1 MKKIYIQEV
10 VTRDGFQIEGK
21 FVPTEEKILLI
32 NRLSKMGF
40 SRIEVSSFVSPK
52 AVPMLRDAIEVVGA
66 IERNPDVT
74 YVCLVP
80 NARGAETALSTDIDE
95 INFVMSA
102 SETHNLANIR
112 KTKEQSLGELVNI
125 SSLIKGSLLKL
136 NGTIATSFGCPYEG
150 GISEKTIF
158 SLIEGYLERNVMSVT
173 LADTTGMANPTQVEL
188 LLTKVKD
195 TWPELELALHF
206 HDTRGMGFTNVLAG
220 ISAGVDRFDSAL
232 GGLGGCPFAA
242 GATGNICTEDL
253 VHMLHAIGYET
264 NVDLDGLLSI
274 AKDLPNII
282 GHNVPGQVI
291 KSGKISDL
299 HPKPILAL

>member
-1 MKKIYIQEV
+1 MKKIHIQEV
-10 VTRDGFQIEGK
+10 VTRDGFQIEGS
-21 FVPTEEKILLI
+21 FIPTEEKIGLL
-32 NRLSKMGF
+32 NRLSKIGL

-52 AVPMLRDAIEVVGA
+52 AVPMLRDAINVVAA
-66 IERNPDVT
+66 IERNPSVT

-80 NARGAETALSTDIDE
+80 NTRGAEIALSTDIDE

-112 KTKEQSLGELVNI
+112 KTIEQSLRELTNI
-125 SSLIKGSLLKL
+125 SSLIKGSSLKL
-136 NGTIATSFGCPYEG
+136 NGSIAASFGCPYEG
-150 GISEKTIF
+150 DISEKKLF
-158 SLIEGYLERNVMSVT
+158 SLITKYLELGIMSVT
-173 LADTTGMANPTQVEL
+173 LADTTGMANPTQVES
-188 LLTKVKD
+188 LLTKVKT
-195 TWPELELALHF
+195 TWPELELTLHF
-206 HDTRGMGFTNVLAG
+206 HNTRGMGLTNVLAG
-220 ISAGVDRFDSAL
+220 IRAGVDRYDASL

-253 VHMLHAIGYET
+253 VHMLHVLGHGT

-274 AKDLPNII
+274 AKDLPSIV

-299 HPKPILAL
+299 HPIPNFS